1 MPHDDPTQRLVSWF
15 HSPGLPL
22 PRVPTQLADGSFDLI
37 FPSETSRKEQQ
48 QCCRVKVSH
57 NCFEGARKVCSVQ
70 ALKACRPSWIS
81 SFLRKGMTLILV
93 VSLGTFDSYKYAAGD
108 SKDRRQLCE
117 ENYSS
122 ACEDKAKID
131 CGTHSRNFCEAI
143 FTP

>member
-57 NCFEGARKVCSVQ
+57 NCFEGARYVPLRCSKTNHRSILCTPCRKVCSVQ

-81 SFLRKGMTLILV
+81 SFLRK
-93 VSLGTFDSYKYAAGD
+93 GD

>member
-1 MPHDDPTQRLVSWF
+1 MPHDDPTQRLVIWF
-15 HSPGLPL
+15 QSPGLPL

-81 SFLRKGMTLILV
+81 SFLRKG
-93 VSLGTFDSYKYAAGD
+93 D